1 MLNRSGAKEHQ
12 TIKSIEVIYPMNE
25 PSYYHQIDFIKT
37 IAITAVILLHSLPA
51 YILLDIYS
59 PFHISQAIPV
69 FIMVSGIVWY
79 LSYNKIT
86 KHTFKDSYTLAYFKH
101 KIKRLIVPFLIIYI
115 IDIVYIITINFA
127 ITTQGLIR
135 ILTFQLPSGGPG
147 SYYTSLIIQIILIA
161 PIIFY
166 CYQKNPNLTLASL
179 VGINFCFELIAPMLP
194 YWIYYISSLR
204 YLTAF
209 ALGIY
214 LSAALRTKTAFYKTK
229 GFLVLSVL
237 AIASFVYIL
246 VFMRQPT
253 PFFRPEW
260 ETQNLL
266 SFFYPAFIVAIIL
279 LIYPFYRRLSNVGR
293 KLNVIGKASYH
304 IFLVQLIY
312 FGVGLNGI
320 FLFTGISST
329 LMGMVYVTA
338 NLVSTFSLGLIFYYI
353 DKRQYGYTKL
363 KAIFQF
369 K

>member
-1 MLNRSGAKEHQ
+1 
-12 TIKSIEVIYPMNE
+12 MNK
-25 PSYYHQIDFIKT
+25 PPYYHQIDFIKT

-51 YILLDIYS
+51 YVLLDIYS

-86 KHTFKDSYTLAYFKH
+86 NHTLKDSYTSVYFKQ
-101 KIKRLIVPFLIIYI
+101 KIRRLIVPFLIIYI
-115 IDIVYIITINFA
+115 IDIIYIIAVNFA

-147 SYYTSLIIQIILIA
+147 SYYTSLLIQIMLIA
-161 PIIFY
+161 PLIFY
-166 CYQKNPNLTLASL
+166 CYQKRPNLTLATL
-179 VGINFCFELIAPMLP
+179 VGLDLCFELIAPMLP

-204 YLTAF
+204 YLAAF

-214 LSAALRTKTAFYKTK
+214 LSTALRTKKAFYKTK
-229 GFLVLSVL
+229 GFIALSVL
-237 AIASFVYIL
+237 AIASFIYIL

-266 SFFYPAFIVAIIL
+266 SFFYPSFIVAIIL
-279 LIYPFYRRLSNVGR
+279 LIHPLIGGLSSVG
-293 KLNVIGKASYH
+293 KKINVIGKASYH

-312 FGVGLNGI
+312 FGVGLNEI
-320 FLFTGISST
+320 FLFTNISPT
-329 LMGMVYVTA
+329 LMGMGYVTA
-338 NLVSTFSLGLIFYYI
+338 NLVTTFSLGLIFFYI
-353 DKRQYGYTKL
+353 DQRQYGYTKL
-363 KAIFQF
+363 KTIFQF

>member
-1 MLNRSGAKEHQ
+1 
-12 TIKSIEVIYPMNE
+12 MNN
-25 PSYYHQIDFIKT
+25 PSYFHQIDFIKT

-69 FIMVSGIVWY
+69 FIMVSGILWY
-79 LSYNKIT
+79 LSYTKIT
-86 KHTFKDSYTLAYFKH
+86 KHTLKDSYTSVYFKQ
-101 KIKRLIVPFLIIYI
+101 KIKRLIAPFLVVYI
-115 IDIVYIITINFA
+115 IDIVYIISVNFA

-147 SYYTSLIIQIILIA
+147 SYYTSLLIQIMLIA

-166 CYQKNPNLTLASL
+166 CYQKNPNLTLATL
-179 VGINFCFELIAPMLP
+179 FGIDLCFELIAPMLS

-204 YLTAF
+204 YLAAF
-209 ALGIY
+209 GLGIY

-229 GFLVLSVL
+229 GFIVLTVL
-237 AIASFVYIL
+237 ATASFVYIL

-260 ETQNLL
+260 ETQNLF
-266 SFFYPAFIVAIIL
+266 SFFYSSFIVAIIL
-279 LIYPFYRRLSNVGR
+279 LVHPLFGGLSNVGR
-293 KLNVIGKASYH
+293 KINVIGKASYH

-312 FGVGLNGI
+312 FGVGLNGF
-320 FLFTGISST
+320 FLFTSTSPT

-338 NLVSTFSLGLIFYYI
+338 NLVTTFSLGLIFYYI
-353 DKRQYGYTKL
+353 DKRQYGYKKL
-363 KAIFQF
+363 KAICRF

>member
-1 MLNRSGAKEHQ
+1 
-12 TIKSIEVIYPMNE
+12 MNKFQ
-25 PSYYHQIDFIKT
+25 YYHQIDFIKT
-37 IAITAVILLHSLPA
+37 MAITAVILLHSLPA
-51 YILLDIYS
+51 YVLLDIYS

-79 LSYNKIT
+79 LSFNKT
-86 KHTFKDSYTLAYFKH
+86 TNHMLKDSYTPAYFKQ
-101 KIKRLIVPFLIIYI
+101 KIRRFIVPFLVIYI
-115 IDIVYIITINFA
+115 IDVVYIIVVNFA

-147 SYYTSLIIQIILIA
+147 SYYTSLIFQIMLIS

-166 CYQKNPNLTLASL
+166 YYQKKPNLTLIVL
-179 VGINFCFELIAPMLP
+179 VGIDLCFELIAPMLP

-204 YLTAF
+204 YLAAF

-214 LSAALRTKTAFYKTK
+214 LSTTLCTKTSFYKTK
-229 GFLVLSVL
+229 GFIILFFL

-246 VFMRQPT
+246 IFMRQPT

-279 LIYPFYRRLSNVGR
+279 LIYPLFRRLSNVGR
-293 KLNVIGKASYH
+293 NLNVIGKASYH

-320 FLFTGISST
+320 FLFTGILST
-329 LMGMVYVTA
+329 VMGMVYVSA
-338 NLVSTFSLGLIFYYI
+338 NLASTFSLGLIFYYI
-353 DKRQYGYTKL
+353 DKKQYGYTKL
-363 KAIFQF
+363 KTIFRF
-369 K
+369 R

>member
-1 MLNRSGAKEHQ
+1 
-12 TIKSIEVIYPMNE
+12 MNE

-166 CYQKNPNLTLASL
+166 CYQKNPNLTLATL

-266 SFFYPAFIVAIIL
+266 SFFYTSFIVAIIL
-279 LIYPFYRRLSNVGR
+279 LVHPLFYGLSNVGR

-320 FLFTGISST
+320 FLFTSTSPT
-329 LMGMVYVTA
+329 LMGMIYVTA
-338 NLVSTFSLGLIFYYI
+338 NLVTTFSLGLIFYYI